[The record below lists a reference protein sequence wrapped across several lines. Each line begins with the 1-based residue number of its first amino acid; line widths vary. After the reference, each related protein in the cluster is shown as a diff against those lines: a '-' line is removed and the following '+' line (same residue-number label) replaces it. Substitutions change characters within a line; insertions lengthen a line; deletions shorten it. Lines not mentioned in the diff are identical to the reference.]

1 MVKFRFDFQ
10 SLIPNNRLTRFLGI
24 AGGNDTAAAAA
35 GAVNQSPLRA
45 QSEAIAG
52 EIARLEGRLEGFY
65 ATGEGRREDE
75 SQLAALQKEATRLK
89 AELEAQRAGGT
100 VVNAP
105 SNSSTNSTTNTTV
118 NAVPMNDPNN
128 YPAEA
133 F

>member
-1 MVKFRFDFQ
+1 M
-10 SLIPNNRLTRFLGI
+10 GI

-52 EIARLEGRLEGFY
+52 EIAKLESKLKRFGSTGRQG
-65 ATGEGRREDE
+65 REDE
-75 SQLAALQKEATRLK
+75 SKLAELQKEATRLK